1 MFVLENLKIPTI
13 IADENEN
20 FTITFSRKV
29 GSSTLLHLF
38 SKTELINSGMTNK
51 KLHRIYEYVPSKDE
65 EIIVVFRN
73 PVDKLYSGH
82 FMQLGK
88 FFNKE
93 VNSNKIQLEFWE
105 RLQFG
110 YYLEEQSS
118 DDITK
123 KGLDFLVK
131 LYEDKKWQFANQAS
145 FLYKS
150 NGSSIT
156 PTWNCWK
163 DYENV
168 KWLHLDRLDNKF
180 LKYVHK
186 KVPSTSWCKEMPVK
200 NKSNPNKF
208 FTQIRKLLNDNKI
221 KTYDIFYYLEK
232 EKKGSGY
239 DDDGVEFLLQYIL
252 HMECK
257 TYQQI
262 KESNRLF
269 KYE

>member
-1 MFVLENLKIPTI
+1 MLVLENIKIPTI
-13 IADENEN
+13 IASENKN
-20 FTITFSRKV
+20 FSITFSRKV
-29 GSSTLLHLF
+29 ASSTLLHLF
-38 SKTELINSGMTNK
+38 SKTELINSGIALK
-51 KLHRIYEYVPSKDE
+51 KQHQIYEYVPSKDE

-88 FFNKE
+88 FFNTE
-93 VNSNKIQLEFWE
+93 INSNKIQLKFWE
-105 RLQFG
+105 RLIKG
-110 YYLEEQSS
+110 YYLEEQTS

-145 FLYKS
+145 FMYKS

-200 NKSNPNKF
+200 NTSNANKLL
-208 FTQIRKLLNDNKI
+208 TQIRKLLSDNEI
-221 KTYDIFYYLEK
+221 KTYNIFYHLVQ
-232 EKKGSGY
+232 EKKRKSY
-239 DDDGVEFLLQYIL
+239 DKDGVDLLLEYIL

-262 KESNRLF
+262 KKSNRLF

>member
-1 MFVLENLKIPTI
+1 MFVLESLKIPTI
-13 IADENEN
+13 IAAENEN

-29 GSSTLLHLF
+29 GSSTLQHLF
-38 SKTELINSGMTNK
+38 SKSELINSGMKIK
-51 KLHRIYEYVPSKDE
+51 KQHQIYEYIPLKDE
-65 EIIVVFRN
+65 EIIVIFRN

-82 FMQLGK
+82 YMQVGK

-105 RLQFG
+105 RLHWG
-110 YYLEEQSS
+110 YYLEEQVS

-123 KGLDFLVK
+123 EGLDYLVK
-131 LYEDKKWQFANQAS
+131 LYEDKSWQFSNQAS

-168 KWLHLDRLDNKF
+168 KWLNLDRLDNKF
-180 LKYVHK
+180 LKYVHE
-186 KVPSTSWCKEMPVK
+186 KVPSTSWCKKMPVI
-200 NKSNPNKF
+200 NKSNSRKF
-208 FTQIRKLLNDNKI
+208 FTQIEKLLSDNRIKI
-221 KTYDIFYYLEK
+221 NSSFYN
-232 EKKGSGY
+232 KKRY
-239 DDDGVEFLLQYIL
+239 EYDGVELLLQYIL

-262 KESNRLF
+262 NKSNRLF

>member
-1 MFVLENLKIPTI
+1 MFVLENIAIPTI
-13 IADENEN
+13 IAAENKN

-29 GSSTLLHLF
+29 GTNTLLHLF
-38 SKTELINSGMTNK
+38 SKTELINSGVKFEEK
-51 KLHRIYEYVPSKDE
+51 KHKIYEYVPSKDE

-73 PVDKLYSGH
+73 PIDKLYSGH

-88 FFNKE
+88 FFGQETNF
-93 VNSNKIQLEFWE
+93 NKIQLEFWE
-105 RLQFG
+105 RLIKG
-110 YYLEEQSS
+110 YYLEEQTS

-131 LYEDKKWQFANQAS
+131 LYEDKKWQFVNQAS
-145 FLYKS
+145 FLYNS

-156 PTWNCWK
+156 PTWNSWK
-163 DYENV
+163 DYKNV

-186 KVPSTSWCKEMPVK
+186 KVPSTSWCKEMPEK
-200 NKSNPNKF
+200 ESTTTKLL
-208 FTQIRKLLNDNKI
+208 TQIRKLLSDNEI
-221 KTYDIFYYLEK
+221 KTNDIFYYAK
-232 EKKGSGY
+232 ERPNNK
-239 DDDGVEFLLQYIL
+239 DGVELLLQYIL
-252 HMECK
+252 HLECK

-262 KESNRLF
+262 NKSNRLF